1 MCPLLYTDV
10 FMKYYLHQGGKGK
23 MFFHQKPFRWPK
35 TSRQV
40 TTIPKP
46 ELRGFGGDSLTK
58 PPFGVT
64 SAEVVIICPENMAK
78 QMFNLSLVLFV
89 SPEAAEFTLD
99 VSRYVGLQIKRNPV
113 FPEVGYVKR
122 KQLTWLVGGFNP
134 IEKYQSTWVHLPQF
148 SGWK

>member
-1 MCPLLYTDV
+1 
-10 FMKYYLHQGGKGK
+10 MKYYLHQGGKGK

-40 TTIPKP
+40 TIIPKP

-78 QMFNLSLVLFV
+78 QMFNLSLVLILF
-89 SPEAAEFTLD
+89 FLF
-99 VSRYVGLQIKRNPV
+99 LLKRLSLPWMSQ
-113 FPEVGYVKR
+113 G
-122 KQLTWLVGGFNP
+122 TWACNLKEIP
-134 IEKYQSTWVHLPQF
+134 SSQKSDT
-148 SGWK
+148 